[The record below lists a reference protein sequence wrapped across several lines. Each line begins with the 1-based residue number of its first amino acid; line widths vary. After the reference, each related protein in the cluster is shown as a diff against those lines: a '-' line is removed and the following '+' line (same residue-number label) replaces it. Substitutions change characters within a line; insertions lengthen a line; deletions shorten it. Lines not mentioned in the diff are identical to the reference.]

1 MSELEAVKAEIRANH
16 PEWSE
21 KDIEMAA
28 RAFLAASAQYAAE
41 WDAKIQVGR
50 WHVGIGR

>member
-1 MSELEAVKAEIRANH
+1 MSELEQVKAEIRESH
-16 PEWSE
+16 PDWSE
-21 KDIEMAA
+21 KDVEMAA
-28 RAFLAASAQYAAE
+28 RAFLAAAPHYAAE